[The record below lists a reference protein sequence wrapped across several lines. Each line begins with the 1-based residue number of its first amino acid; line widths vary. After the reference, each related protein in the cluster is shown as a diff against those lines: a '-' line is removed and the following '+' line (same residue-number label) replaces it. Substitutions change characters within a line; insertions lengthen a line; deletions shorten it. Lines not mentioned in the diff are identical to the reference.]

1 MWPVQRGSTR
11 RHVRLQPNS
20 GFSILR
26 KRESSS
32 SGWNKVPVQAFLDH
46 RALRNYIASMRA
58 GKIWSTSLRFIKRHP
73 ELVAVKP
80 VKLDPLC
87 QELQKEAVLEDLF
100 GVREETTQEVLMKG
114 DHTSTQAVIT

>member
-1 MWPVQRGSTR
+1 
-11 RHVRLQPNS
+11 
-20 GFSILR
+20 
-26 KRESSS
+26 
-32 SGWNKVPVQAFLDH
+32 
-46 RALRNYIASMRA
+46 MRA
-58 GKIWSTSLRFIKRHP
+58 GKTWSTSLRFIKRHP

-114 DHTSTQAVIT
+114 DHTSTQAVII